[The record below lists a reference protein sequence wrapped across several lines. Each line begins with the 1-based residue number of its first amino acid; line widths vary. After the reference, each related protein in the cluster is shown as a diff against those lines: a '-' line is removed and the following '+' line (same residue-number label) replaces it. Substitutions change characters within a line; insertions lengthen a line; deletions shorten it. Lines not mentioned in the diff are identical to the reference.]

1 MTEKDLRKNLRE
13 NVYVDAYLK
22 KQGITDP
29 EIPEETIKS
38 FYEGNPDNYRYKE
51 TVIASHILIQVDE
64 KATAA
69 DKKKARKKAEKIRKK
84 IIGGKDFAETA
95 IESSDCNSAAGGGRL
110 KPLERG
116 YMPEAFD
123 KAAFALEPGK
133 ISEVVETK
141 FGFHIIQVSEKFP
154 AGIRSYEDARDFI
167 KKFFQME
174 ESKKKLDAHRAML
187 KQKAK
192 IEILLNES

>member
-1 MTEKDLRKNLRE
+1 
-13 NVYVDAYLK
+13 
-22 KQGITDP
+22 
-29 EIPEETIKS
+29 
-38 FYEGNPDNYRYKE
+38 
-51 TVIASHILIQVDE
+51 
-64 KATAA
+64 
-69 DKKKARKKAEKIRKK
+69 
-84 IIGGKDFAETA
+84 
-95 IESSDCNSAAGGGRL
+95 
-110 KPLERG
+110 
-116 YMPEAFD
+116 MPEAFD

-133 ISEVVETK
+133 ISEVVETN

-154 AGIRSYEDARDFI
+154 AGIKPYEDVRDFI